1 MWKVCPVLQNWRMFN
16 LSLDDFVK
24 KGIFPAL
31 QSMSDVY
38 FQTVEAGALPLFVKM
53 MNYKEEDEQ
62 EAAAKTTWTLA
73 FDKEVIRITF
83 AQLFYEQLILLLTCQ
98 GYFTFDTN
106 SLKISILGTRKY

>member
-1 MWKVCPVLQNWRMFN
+1 MWKVCPLLQNWRMFN

-38 FQTVEAGALPLFVKM
+38 FQTVEAGVLPLFVKM

-83 AQLFYEQLILLLTCQ
+83 AQLFYEQFILLLTCQ

>member
-1 MWKVCPVLQNWRMFN
+1 MFN
-16 LSLDDFVK
+16 LRLDDFVK
-24 KGIFPAL
+24 KRLFPAL

-83 AQLFYEQLILLLTCQ
+83 AQLFCEQFYFITCRA
-98 GYFTFDTN
+98 YFSFDTN
-106 SLKISILGTRKY
+106 LLKISILGTRKY